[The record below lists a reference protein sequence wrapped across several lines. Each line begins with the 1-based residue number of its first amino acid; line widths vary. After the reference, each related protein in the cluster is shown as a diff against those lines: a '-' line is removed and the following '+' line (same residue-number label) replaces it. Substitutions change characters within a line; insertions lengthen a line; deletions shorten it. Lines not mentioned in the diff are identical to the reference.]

1 MKALSPMM
9 VPGAL
14 PDEEWLSAL
23 QEAMR
28 PEAGA
33 EAGKSVRELVETT
46 GLSEDRIRT
55 LIRKLQGQGRIS
67 VKRAVRTG
75 IDGRAA
81 QVPVYLIV
89 GGADV
94 HAVAPGREA

>member
-1 MKALSPMM
+1 VSDAQ
-9 VPGAL
+9 AFTT
-14 PDEEWLSAL
+14 DEWLAAL

-33 EAGKSVRELVETT
+33 DVGKTVRELSEST
-46 GLSEDRIRT
+46 GLSDDKIRII
-55 LIRKLQGQGRIS
+55 IRKLQAQGRVV

-81 QVPVYLIV
+81 RIPVYLIV
-89 GGADV
+89 GGSDCLT
-94 HAVAPGREA
+94 

>member
-1 MKALSPMM
+1 MSDAQ
-9 VPGAL
+9 AFTT
-14 PDEEWLSAL
+14 DEWLAAL

-33 EAGKSVRELVETT
+33 DVGKTVRELSEST
-46 GLSEDRIRT
+46 GLSDDKIRII
-55 LIRKLQGQGRIS
+55 IRKLQAQGRVV

-81 QVPVYLIV
+81 RIPVYLIV
-89 GGADV
+89 GGEDAV
-94 HAVAPGREA
+94 HSQREA